1 MFYYTHKEVLV
12 KVNGHSLAAYLS
24 HRQNFQDGVREL
36 RAFSGSSMVLFNIP
50 GSTVKPDPV
59 RPSSGTSMVT
69 PGLVSFWK
77 LYQSPNP

>member
-1 MFYYTHKEVLV
+1 M
-12 KVNGHSLAAYLS
+12 KVNGHSLAAHLS

-36 RAFSGSSMVLFNIP
+36 RAFSGSSIVLFNIP
-50 GSTVKPDPV
+50 GSTVKSDPV